1 MPRNAKRLVIWAILV
16 ATLAGC
22 ANAPQVQPSTN
33 AAAREGSGSQAP
45 DRAVPVYVLPNC
57 KMHAGI
63 RHCQWIEP
71 RGYTPNSKTQPE
83 EESTP
88 GIAI

>member
-1 MPRNAKRLVIWAILV
+1 MPRRAKRLVIWVILV

-22 ANAPQVQPSTN
+22 ATAPQVQPSTN
-33 AAAREGSGSQAP
+33 AATREGSANQAS
-45 DRAVPVYVLPNC
+45 DRAAPVYVLPNC
-57 KMHAGI
+57 KMHSGI

-71 RGYTPNSKTQPE
+71 RGYMPNSETQPE

-88 GIAI
+88 GIEI